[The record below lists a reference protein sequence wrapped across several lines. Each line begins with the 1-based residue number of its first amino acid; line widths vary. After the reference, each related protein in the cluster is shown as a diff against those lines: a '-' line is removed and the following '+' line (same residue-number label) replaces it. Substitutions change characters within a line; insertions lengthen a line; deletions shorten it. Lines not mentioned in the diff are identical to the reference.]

1 MNISQNSI
9 FFPSYL
15 KIILV
20 QNKNGTLVIV
30 SESARGNQWR
40 VSPFRIDVGTGRPSG
55 SRCLR
60 SEVDWPAGGPAP
72 PPRELGGEVGL
83 PFCWQQP
90 ALASVV
96 PPCRH
101 TSALPPRAW
110 QQPEALGRVRSS
122 SFRNPG
128 TSSSFLDAVAHAD
141 LEGLL
146 KHHQMHFVFS
156 TNSFQMPG
164 LFVRQF
170 YIWSA
175 VPHVTW
181 KNKGK
186 TGNIALNAPLPLL
199 RARVS
204 SATKRGLGPSSLSR
218 LLSVCLFIALSA
230 QGGPS

>member
-1 MNISQNSI
+1 MFAQRGG
-9 FFPSYL
+9 L
-15 KIILV
+15 
-20 QNKNGTLVIV
+20 
-30 SESARGNQWR
+30 AR
-40 VSPFRIDVGTGRPSG
+40 GRPSSASQG
-55 SRCLR
+55 TR
-60 SEVDWPAGGPAP
+60 
-72 PPRELGGEVGL
+72 GEAGL

-128 TSSSFLDAVAHAD
+128 TSSSFLDAVAHVD

-164 LFVRQF
+164 LFIRQF

-186 TGNIALNAPLPLL
+186 TGNIALNAPLPLP